1 MRSEGAVT
9 MHCAH
14 RGHNRRRSAL
24 HQLDAVSSARSKKR
38 RCEHG
43 AGPSQGPSAAG
54 RTNRVI
60 NLCSAFFSCRHE
72 RKSLTRQ
79 LLQHCLCV
87 VPPARNLTAVQRK
100 LRAQLAR
107 AELSEFFA
115 VSNAIHT
122 FSRWPIT
129 RPCAAVR
136 HHVAAIDSRVYFDAI
151 AARIRSRESMCKPED
166 SQPPMCSGAGSA

>member
-9 MHCAH
+9 MHSAH

-24 HQLDAVSSARSKKR
+24 HQLDAVSAVRSKVR
-38 RCEHG
+38 RCEYEQVRVKVR
-43 AGPSQGPSAAG
+43 ALLAA
-54 RTNRVI
+54 RIESSIRAQ
-60 NLCSAFFSCRHE
+60 LFFSMRHE
-72 RKSLTRQ
+72 WKSLTRQ
-79 LLQHCLCV
+79 FLQHYLCV

-107 AELSEFFA
+107 AELEFCA

-166 SQPPMCSGAGSA
+166 SQSPMCWSARSA